1 MSQYPLLFS
10 PLKLN
15 GLELPNRV
23 VLPAM
28 HLNYTP
34 DGRVSDQLVSFYAE
48 RARGGAGL
56 IIVGGC
62 AISPLAGGFNMIS
75 IKDDADTEGLAR
87 LAREVHQGRA
97 RIGAQLYHAGA
108 YAHRILIG
116 NQQAV
121 SASTHTSRFT
131 REEARELSLEE
142 IAQVQ
147 DEFAQAARRAQEA
160 GFDMVEILGS
170 AGYLICQFLSPVI
183 NQRQDQYGG
192 SLENRMRFGLE
203 VIAKVRRAV
212 GPDFCLGIRL
222 AGNDFVPGSHTNQE
236 AARFARAC
244 QEAGV
249 DLINVTGGWHETKVP
264 QITAEVPPA
273 GFSYLARGIRRVV
286 SVPVCASN
294 LIHSP
299 EQAEAL
305 LARGDGDLV
314 CLGRPFIADPA
325 FARKAAAGQA
335 ELIAPCVSCNQG
347 CFDAIFNLKPIGCL
361 VNPRAGREAQVP
373 EDPEPAAQPG
383 TVVVVGGGPAGCQ
396 AALTAAQRG
405 HRVILLEEED
415 RLGGQPAW
423 YHRPTGKP
431 DFGGLGPYFAAN
443 LARAGVEVRLG
454 TRASAELV
462 AGLEP
467 QAVILA
473 TGSQPTAPPL
483 AGVDLPLV
491 AQAWDILQGR
501 RRPRGRVVV
510 VGGGAVGLETALYVA
525 GLGALSPEQVHFLT
539 LFRAE
544 TAETI
549 DQLIAQGSHPVT
561 VLEMLP
567 KVGQDIGRSTRWVVF
582 AKIKRYGVKVRTG
595 VKVLAVEQGGV
606 RVEAEG
612 EEQLVPADTV
622 ILATGVRPRDELAG
636 ELKERGLAVELV
648 GDVAGA
654 GSVLASIAQGFEVG
668 CKV

>member
-1 MSQYPLLFS
+1 MSAYPLLFS
-10 PLKLN
+10 PLSLN

-48 RARGGAGL
+48 RSRGGAGL

-62 AISPLAGGFNMIS
+62 VISPLAGGFNMIS
-75 IKDDADTEGLAR
+75 IKEDADLEGLAR
-87 LAREVHQGRA
+87 LAREVHRGGA

-131 REEARELSLEE
+131 REEARELSREE

-147 DEFAQAARRAQEA
+147 DQFAQAARRAREA

-170 AGYLICQFLSPVI
+170 AGYLISQFLSPLI
-183 NQRQDQYGG
+183 NRRSDEYGG

-212 GPDFCLGIRL
+212 GPEFCLGIRL

-273 GFSYLARGIRRVV
+273 GFSYLARGIKQAVE
-286 SVPVCASN
+286 VPVCASN
-294 LIHSP
+294 LIHTP
-299 EQAEAL
+299 EAAEAL

-335 ELIAPCVSCNQG
+335 RLIAPCVSCNQG
-347 CFDAIFNLKPIGCL
+347 CFDAIFDLKPIACL
-361 VNPRAGREAQVP
+361 VNPRAGREARVP
-373 EDPEPAAQPG
+373 EEPEPAARPG

-396 AALTAAQRG
+396 AALSAARRG
-405 HRVILLEEED
+405 HRVILLEQEEH
-415 RLGGQPAW
+415 LGGQPAW

-431 DFGGLGPYFAAN
+431 DFGALGPYFAAS

-454 TRASAELV
+454 TRADADLV

-467 QAVILA
+467 RTVILA
-473 TGSQPTAPPL
+473 TGSRPATPPL
-483 AGVDLPLV
+483 PGVESPRV
-491 AQAWDILQGR
+491 VQAWDILQGR
-501 RRPRGRVVV
+501 RRPPGRGVV
-510 VGGGAVGLETALYVA
+510 VGGGVVGIENTPPFARGGSRPGGCRLGTSCGSGAAPGA
-525 GLGALSPEQVHFLT
+525 GWWWWAAGRWAWRPLSMWPAWAPWD
-539 LFRAE
+539 R
-544 TAETI
+544 
-549 DQLIAQGSHPVT
+549 S
-561 VLEMLP
+561 
-567 KVGQDIGRSTRWVVF
+567 RSTSLPCS
-582 AKIKRYGVKVRTG
+582 G
-595 VKVLAVEQGGV
+595 
-606 RVEAEG
+606 
-612 EEQLVPADTV
+612 
-622 ILATGVRPRDELAG
+622 PRAP
-636 ELKERGLAVELV
+636 R
-648 GDVAGA
+648 
-654 GSVLASIAQGFEVG
+654 
-668 CKV
+668 